1 VNYFSWNQDQWV
13 SFDDARSLKNKV
25 DYANQNGLLG
35 IFIWALDLDD
45 MNHDALNAVL
55 YSKGGLGAFKQ
66 QNGVGLSDFTNY
78 TRGSGACFLGE
89 CSPTPGCTG
98 PYQAVG
104 HQIRCDQQGMYRQ
117 VCCPNTNTPNPNIC
131 TWRGGRC
138 KATVFERLMTNS
150 TPQPTLYLWFVIK
163 VVWVTKF
170 SSSKMIGTTHQTL
183 TATEM
188 QPVFLARKQ
197 STAAKRWV
205 SPPFIRG
212 HLIVAR
218 NSPKRR
224 SKLVVLWQDRVS

>member
-1 VNYFSWNQDQWV
+1 MKTSLLIPYIGIAGSCTGTAGILSYDEIETTLSMYQLTTYYDEIAGVNYFSWNQDQWV
-13 SFDDARSLKNKV
+13 SFDDARSLKHKV

-66 QNGVGLSDFTNY
+66 QNGVGLNDFTNY

-150 TPQPTLYLWFVIK
+150 TPQPTLYL
-163 VVWVTKF
+163 
-170 SSSKMIGTTHQTL
+170 
-183 TATEM
+183 
-188 QPVFLARKQ
+188 
-197 STAAKRWV
+197 
-205 SPPFIRG
+205 
-212 HLIVAR
+212 
-218 NSPKRR
+218 
-224 SKLVVLWQDRVS
+224 